1 MSIAE
6 LPASQLPTHL
16 DLPYTDNKP
25 VDNTYQQEQSYLLTS
40 SLRPHLGLLHPDGKY
55 FTAADCG
62 IYWVFRKKNPLEG
75 CKAPDWFYV
84 PNVPATLGGILR
96 KSYVMWQEL
105 VPPLLVVELVSGD
118 GREER
123 DQTPEKGKF
132 WVYENRIKVAYYA
145 IHDPF
150 RNTLEVFELVRG
162 RYKSMKPDSK
172 GRFRI
177 PAMKLDLGIWE
188 GFYYQTK
195 TNWLR
200 GWDWDGILIPTSEEI
215 GELEHKR
222 AEQER
227 QRAEQER
234 QRAEQERQ
242 RAESFA
248 ARLRELGIDP
258 DKI

>member
-6 LPASQLPTHL
+6 FPASKLPTHL
-16 DLPYTDNKP
+16 DLPYTDDKP
-25 VDNTYQQEQSYLLTS
+25 VDNTYQPEQSYLLTS
-40 SLRPHLGLLHPDGKY
+40 SLRPHLDRLHPDGKY

-62 IYWVFRKKNPLEG
+62 IYWVYKKKNPLEG

-84 PNVPATLGGILR
+84 PNVPGTLGGVLR

-105 VPPLLVVELVSGD
+105 VPPLLVVEYVSGD

-123 DQTPEKGKF
+123 DQTPERGKF
-132 WVYENRIKVAYYA
+132 WVYERGIKAAYYA

-150 RNTLEVFELVRG
+150 RCTLEVFELVRG

-172 GRFRI
+172 ARFRI

-188 GFYYQTK
+188 GFYYQIK

-200 GWDWDGILIPTSEEI
+200 GWDWDGILIPTSEE
-215 GELEHKR
+215 L
-222 AEQER
+222 AEQGR

-234 QRAEQERQ
+234 QRAEQEHQ
-242 RAESFA
+242 RAEALA

-258 DKI
+258 DKT